1 MNLVKTSFYTSIST
15 AITFITGFVVTKVVA
30 VAIGPQGMAYL
41 GQFQNATA
49 MFAIFGLAAIN
60 AGVIKYLAQ
69 YRGDVKEQQTV
80 ITNAVNIVITASI
93 ITSGV
98 VIAFSGY
105 LSEAVFHSPDY
116 KIVFVLYAVFLLAIS
131 LNTLS
136 VSILNGLQEIKKY
149 TIVSICSS
157 LIGLL
162 FTVYFSYNYGLKG
175 VLLAASFASV
185 FILCINLYFLR
196 TISRLSFLPDFKRWD
211 KKMVRLFFGFSL
223 MTVVSGFLAP
233 IVQIFIRDNIIRDIS
248 VDSAGHWQAVT
259 KISDYY
265 LSFITTVL
273 GVYYLPRLSELKLGI
288 ELRKEVV
295 NGYKIILPVVGILAF
310 VIFLCRG
317 LIIQVLFTEAFE
329 PMKPLFA
336 WQLLGDFF
344 KIGSWLLAFLM
355 LSKAMTGMFILT
367 EIGFSVLYL
376 ILSYVFMQRYG
387 VIGATYAFALNYA
400 IYWVVMW
407 LLMRKKLAKK

>member
-60 AGVIKYLAQ
+60 AGVIKYLAE
-69 YRGDVKEQQTV
+69 YRGNVLQQQTV
-80 ITNAVNIVITASI
+80 ISNAVNIVLIASVLTSLI
-93 ITSGV
+93 I
-98 VIAFSGY
+98 IAFSGY
-105 LSEAVFHSPDY
+105 LSNAVFHSPEF
-116 KIVFVLYAVFLLAIS
+116 KIVFILYAVFLLAIS

-136 VSILNGLQEIKKY
+136 ISILNGLQEIRKY
-149 TIVSICSS
+149 TIVNICSS
-157 LIGLL
+157 ITGLL
-162 FTVYFSYNYGLKG
+162 ITVYFSYNYGLKG
-175 VLLAASFASV
+175 ILLAASFSSIFV
-185 FILCINLYFLR
+185 LCINLYFLR
-196 TISRLSFLPDFKRWD
+196 MLPGISFRPDFKRWD
-211 KKMVRLFFGFSL
+211 KRIVRLFFGFSL

-233 IVQIFIRDNIIRDIS
+233 VVQMFIRDNIIRDIS
-248 VDSAGHWQAVT
+248 LDSAGHWQAVT

-265 LSFITTVL
+265 LGFITTVL
-273 GVYYLPRLSELKLGI
+273 GVYYLPRLSELKLGTD
-288 ELRKEVV
+288 LRKEVL
-295 NGYKIILPVVGILAF
+295 NGYKLILPVVGILAF
-310 VIFLCRG
+310 VIFLCRS
-317 LIIQVLFTEAFE
+317 LIIRILFTEAFA
-329 PMKPLFA
+329 PMEPLFA

-355 LSKAMTGMFILT
+355 LSKAMTLMFILT

-376 ILSYVFMQRYG
+376 ILSFAFMQRFG

-400 IYWVVMW
+400 IYWVVIW
-407 LLMRKKLAKK
+407 LLMKKKLAKK